1 MYNNIKLLLIIIFG
15 NLLNFTNAHAFDN
28 ERSVKPNVILIVAD
42 DMGVGDISA
51 FNEGLSETPKLDKL
65 IDESVYFN
73 QAYAGSPVCAP
84 SRAALLTGRY
94 PHRTGS
100 VTLSQ
105 RNFPDLTR
113 IKKDEL
119 LISEIYKNNG
129 YATGLI
135 GKWHSGVGEGYHP
148 LERGFHEFL
157 GFNIGTDIPNYF
169 EYQLDINGEYQS
181 FSGEYLTDVLTRRA
195 IDFVRRH
202 KNNPFFL
209 HLAHYAPHR
218 PLSAPE
224 EAIEK
229 YFERGFDENIA
240 TIYAMIE
247 IMDRGIGELVDELN
261 ELGIRED
268 TIIIFT
274 SDNGPDPL
282 VGERFNLDS
291 RGAKYYVYEGG
302 IHVPFFVSWHGV
314 ISPAKRDEIIHFT
327 DVFPTLIDICE
338 LETPDSSKKIDG
350 VSISGLLYGETKK
363 VRIPDHRFWQWNRG
377 VPYYSHNAAIRE
389 GDWKL
394 VKPFV
399 TTAIPDSQSKLDPI
413 LFNLEKDPQEKI
425 DYSDKYP
432 EIYNRLRVFLRQWS
446 REVEFDRLKSNL
458 EFEFMIG

>member
-105 RNFPDLTR
+105 KNFPDLTR
-113 IKKDEL
+113 IKKDET
-119 LISEIYKNNG
+119 LISDIFSNNG
-129 YATGLI
+129 YVTGLV
-135 GKWHSGVGEGYHP
+135 GKWHSGMGEGYHP
-148 LERGFHEFL
+148 LDRGFHEFI

-169 EYQLDINGEYQS
+169 EYQLDVQGEYQS
-181 FSGEYLTDVLTRRA
+181 FSGEYLTDVLTREA
-195 IDFVRRH
+195 IDFVR
-202 KNNPFFL
+202 KNKDNPFFL

-224 EAIEK
+224 ETIEK
-229 YFERGFDENIA
+229 YLDRGFDENIA
-240 TIYAMIE
+240 TVYAMIE
-247 IMDRGIGELVDELN
+247 IMDIGIGDLVDELD

-314 ISPAKRDEIIHFT
+314 ISPAKRDEVIHFT
-327 DVFPTLIDICE
+327 DVFPTLIDICD
-338 LETPDSSKKIDG
+338 LQIPDALKKIDG
-350 VSISGLLYGETKK
+350 GSISGLLYGETEN
-363 VRIPDHRFWQWNRG
+363 VRLPDLRFWQWNRG

-399 TTAIPDSQSKLDPI
+399 TMRIPDSESNALPN
-413 LFNLEKDPQEKI
+413 LFNLADDPSETI
-425 DYSDKYP
+425 DLSEEYP
-432 EIYNRLRVFLRQWS
+432 ERYNRMRVLLRQWS
-446 REVEFDRLKSNL
+446 REMEWDRMKIEN
-458 EFEFMIG
+458 